1 MEKWLSALGMRL
13 ERVLFLLG
21 RDQVDQNVVPSR
33 GDRLEWRSN
42 AAFVSKFD
50 KLPARHLDQRI
61 AAARGGRFGM
71 HDFAVAKKHQ
81 SILGFFNQLE
91 RAAAP
96 AETTHLQKID
106 NVENIGRIRW
116 HVLGSLDRAQQSI
129 SFNRFW
135 KNFGRGNFQ
144 ALLGRGIIWK

>member
-1 MEKWLSALGMRL
+1 MRL
-13 ERVLFLLG
+13 ERVFFLLG
-21 RDQVDQNVVPSR
+21 GDQVDQNVVPSR
-33 GDRLEWRSN
+33 SDRLQRRSN
-42 AAFVSKFD
+42 AAFVSKID
-50 KLPARHLDQRI
+50 KLPARDLEERV
-61 AAARGGRFGM
+61 ASARGNCFGM

-81 SILGFFNQLE
+81 SILSFLNHLE

-96 AETTHLQKID
+96 AQTTHLQNID

-129 SFNRFW
+129 SFNRLR

-144 ALLGRGIIWK
+144 ALLGRGIIWKK